1 MRLLGQFALRYWGVA
16 LILLFWQGWV
26 MAFDL
31 NAIVLPRP
39 AAVLRDILAHPG
51 LYLANAAVTGWT
63 AASGLA
69 LGMAAGTLLA
79 ILGWSSALAG
89 GMLTPIGVLFSS
101 IPVVALIPVLAR
113 LFGYEGGTAIAIVA
127 IISFLP
133 AFVFTSSG
141 LRALP
146 PGSDDVFR
154 VFGSGGWRRFSL
166 LVLPSAVPSWMIALR
181 LAAPTAI
188 LAALLAEYLIGTSGL
203 GYLFRAAGE
212 TFDTERALGT
222 SVVATIV
229 SLLLFAASL
238 SAEAF
243 IRRRWE

>member
-1 MRLLGQFALRYWGVA
+1 MSALVSRYWGVA

-39 AAVLRDILAHPG
+39 LNVLRDITNNPG
-51 LYLANAAVTGWT
+51 LYLANAAITGSA

-69 LGMAAGTLLA
+69 IGMAAGTLLA
-79 ILGWSSALAG
+79 VLGWSSALAG
-89 GMLTPIGVLFSS
+89 GMLTPIGVIFSS

-113 LFGYEGGTAIAIVA
+113 LFGYEGGTVIAIVA

-146 PGSDDVFR
+146 PGSEDVFR
-154 VFGSGGWRRFSL
+154 VFGSGAFRRFWL
-166 LVLPSAVPSWMIALR
+166 LVAPAAVPSWMIALR

-188 LAALLAEYLIGTSGL
+188 LAALLAEYLIGGSGL

-229 SLLLFAASL
+229 SLLLFGAAL
-238 SAEAF
+238 SAEASV
-243 IRRRWE
+243 RRRWD

>member
-1 MRLLGQFALRYWGVA
+1 VRLIGQFALRWWGVA

-26 MAFDL
+26 TLFEL

-39 AAVLRDILAHPG
+39 AGVLRDLLANPG
-51 LYLANAAVTGWT
+51 LYLANAAVTGWS
-63 AASGLA
+63 AAAGLA

-89 GMLTPIGVLFSS
+89 GMLTPLGVIFSS

-113 LFGYEGGTAIAIVA
+113 LFGYEGGTVIAIVA

-133 AFVFTSSG
+133 AFVFTSQG

-146 PGSDDVFR
+146 PGSEDVFR
-154 VFGSGGWRRFSL
+154 VFGAGSWRRFAL

-188 LAALLAEYLIGTSGL
+188 LAALLAEYLIGLSGL
-203 GYLFRAAGE
+203 GYLFRAAAE

-229 SLLLFAASL
+229 SLLLFGAAL

-243 IRRRWE
+243 IRRRWA